1 MDSDIKIGDELPPE
15 RRGPP
20 VLVTLAFFLALVA
33 VVVVLVFGLTSVARF
48 LQDLV

>member
-20 VLVTLAFFLALVA
+20 VLLTLALFLALVA
-33 VVVVLVFGLTSVARF
+33 VAVVAVFGLTSVARF
-48 LQDLV
+48 LQGLI

>member
-20 VLVTLAFFLALVA
+20 VLVTLALFVALVGI
-33 VVVVLVFGLTSVARF
+33 VVVAVFGLTSVARF
-48 LQDLV
+48 LQNLF

>member
-20 VLVTLAFFLALVA
+20 VLVTLALFVALVA
-33 VVVVLVFGLTSVARF
+33 IIVVLVFGLTSVARF
-48 LQDLV
+48 FQNLL